1 MRKTVLEHLNDL
13 EEPYRTQAIE
23 NAKIQNEANLEL
35 FVDSKRE
42 SISEAFIWSHS
53 KEGYRYWNKYRNGI
67 GKQIKKSKKPRITT
81 EPKTIPEY
89 EAKIKELQSNIE
101 SRQKQ
106 ADTIYQLN
114 EVDKK
119 HIALINDLIEKFKLV
134 EEICRPN
141 EEN

>member
-1 MRKTVLEHLNDL
+1 M
-13 EEPYRTQAIE
+13 
-23 NAKIQNEANLEL
+23 
-35 FVDSKRE
+35 
-42 SISEAFIWSHS
+42 
-53 KEGYRYWNKYRNGI
+53 
-67 GKQIKKSKKPRITT
+67 T

-119 HIALINDLIEKFKLV
+119 LIALVNDVIEKFKLV
-134 EEICRPN
+134 EDICRPN
-141 EEN
+141 PNEEN